1 MKIGLSLVLAAGF
14 GWAFGLIL
22 SPAPALAHHSFAAEF
37 DRDQPVELTGAVTKV
52 EWLNPHARF
61 YINVEDENGELNEWN
76 FELSSPNGLMRRGWT
91 RNSMKQGDLVT
102 VEGFRAKNA
111 PHVGNARTVTLVDGE
126 RLFAG
131 SSIDNE

>member
-1 MKIGLSLVLAAGF
+1 MRLGSFLVLAAGF
-14 GWAFGLIL
+14 GLGFTLIVAPVPAF
-22 SPAPALAHHSFAAEF
+22 AHHSFAAEF
-37 DRDQPVELTGAVTKV
+37 DREQPVELTGAVTRV

-61 YINVEDENGELNEWN
+61 YINVKDENGELVEWN

-91 RNSMKQGDLVT
+91 RNSMKQGDMVT
-102 VEGFRAKNA
+102 VEGFRAKNS

-131 SSIDNE
+131 SSIDN

>member
-1 MKIGLSLVLAAGF
+1 MKLGSLFGLAAGF
-14 GWAFGLIL
+14 GLGFSLIMA
-22 SPAPALAHHSFAAEF
+22 PVPALAHHSFAAEF

-61 YINVEDENGELNEWN
+61 YINVEDENGELVEWN
-76 FELSSPNGLMRRGWT
+76 FELGSPNGMMRRGWT
-91 RNSMKQGDLVT
+91 RNSMKQGDMVT

-131 SSIDNE
+131 SSIDN

>member
-1 MKIGLSLVLAAGF
+1 MRFGSLLVPATGFVLGF
-14 GWAFGLIL
+14 SLIL
-22 SPAPALAHHSFAAEF
+22 APVPALAHHSFAAEF

-61 YINVEDENGELNEWN
+61 YINVEDENGELVEWN

-91 RNSMKQGDLVT
+91 RNSMKQGDMVT

-111 PHVGNARTVTLVDGE
+111 PHVGNARTVTLVDGD

-131 SSIDNE
+131 SSADN